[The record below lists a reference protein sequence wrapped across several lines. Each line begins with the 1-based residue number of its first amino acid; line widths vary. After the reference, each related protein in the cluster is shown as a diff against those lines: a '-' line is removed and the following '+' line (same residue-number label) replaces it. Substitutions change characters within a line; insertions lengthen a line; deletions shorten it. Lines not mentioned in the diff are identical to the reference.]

1 MVRFTILILVATLT
15 FMTSC
20 SSDSV
25 SNDDELYEVVA
36 NTEKHV
42 QQTSIEKEVMQAV
55 NEYRTSIGLNSLDFS
70 AVAYKY
76 AKEHNDYMIGEGIIS
91 HDNFDKRASDLSVEA
106 KADYVSENLGME
118 FKNAAD
124 ILEAWKN
131 SPTHKKVMEGSFS
144 YTAVGVSAD
153 ENGTLYFT
161 QLFYK

>member
-25 SNDDELYEVVA
+25 ASEDALYEVVA
-36 NTEKHV
+36 NTEKGV
-42 QQTSIEKEVMQAV
+42 QQTSIENEVMQAV
-55 NEYRTSIGLNSLDFS
+55 NEYRTSIGLNSLEFS
-70 AVAYKY
+70 AVAYEY
-76 AKEHNDYMIGEGIIS
+76 AKEHNDYMIEEGIIS

-118 FKNAAD
+118 FENAAD

-144 YTAVGVSAD
+144 HTAVGVSAD